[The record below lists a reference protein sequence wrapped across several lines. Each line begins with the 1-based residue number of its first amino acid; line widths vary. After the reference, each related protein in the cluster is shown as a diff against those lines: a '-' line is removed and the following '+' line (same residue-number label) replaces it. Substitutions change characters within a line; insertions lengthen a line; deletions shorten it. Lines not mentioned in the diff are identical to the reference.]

1 MHQAV
6 MLSLAVIWVA
16 ANFFLW
22 SMKQSH
28 VALFWESLGMSALAF
43 PALYFYVTRRR

>member
-1 MHQAV
+1 MHHAG

-16 ANFFLW
+16 ANFSLW

-28 VALFWESLGMSALAF
+28 LALFWESLGMSALAY
-43 PALYFYVTRRR
+43 PALYWYVTRRR